1 MHLALLGAAGAA
13 VLAAV
18 AVALLLRSAPRP
30 EVPADDLEVPRAV
43 GEKEQP
49 SYL

>member
-1 MHLALLGAAGAA
+1 MHLALLGAAAAA

-18 AVALLLRSAPRP
+18 AVALLLRSAPRQ
-30 EVPADDLEVPRAV
+30 EVSADDHEAPRAV
-43 GEKEQP
+43 EAKEQP